1 MTTGKSVLAVIATL
15 SFSVCC
21 VGSPLYATT
30 TKQASTHHTTAT
42 AMTDQQ
48 FADAAAQGGMA
59 EVKLGQ
65 LAEDKGQNQAV
76 KDFGKRMVTDHS
88 KANDDLKT
96 AAQKDNITL
105 PDKMSAHDQAQYDR
119 LSKLSGEAFDR
130 AYARDMVRDHRGDI
144 AAFKHEADD
153 GKVTGIKDFASQTLP
168 TLEDHLKDAREMYH
182 TVEPASTTKKSGQ

>member
-21 VGSPLYATT
+21 VSSPLYATT

-65 LAEDKGQNQAV
+65 LAEDQGQNQAV

-130 AYARDMVRDHRGDI
+130 AYARDMVEGPPGRYRGL
-144 AAFKHEADD
+144 
-153 GKVTGIKDFASQTLP
+153 QT
-168 TLEDHLKDAREMYH
+168 R
-182 TVEPASTTKKSGQ
+182 SR